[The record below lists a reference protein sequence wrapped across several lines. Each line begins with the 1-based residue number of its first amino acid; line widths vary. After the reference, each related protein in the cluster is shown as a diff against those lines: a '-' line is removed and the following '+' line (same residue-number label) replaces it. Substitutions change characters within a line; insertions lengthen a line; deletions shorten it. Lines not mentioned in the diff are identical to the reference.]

1 MLANF
6 PNQLFSCI
14 LAPSMSSKPFSG
26 IIGHEAAISCL
37 GRMLEDG
44 TLAHAYL
51 FVGQPRV
58 GKRAV
63 ALALLNALFS
73 VPGHI
78 GSHPDIVMIRRETDE
93 KTGKEKTAVSVEQ
106 VRDACERLSMTSLSG
121 GRKALFIEE
130 ADRLNAAAG
139 NALLKTLEEPRGDA
153 IIILRANSVDAV
165 PATIASRCQIVRFHP
180 VPPATIAEAFV
191 KRGVDREEAA
201 SLAQASFG
209 APGAALSLLT
219 DGEYRAQEETAA
231 AAAAQL
237 FSPPVARRLR
247 AASDL
252 LPKDEANKGAVALRT
267 LETWERILRER
278 MLSSLSRKDA
288 RTLRRLRAARMAIL
302 HNASP
307 QLALE

>member
-231 AAAAQL
+231 AAAAH
-237 FSPPVARRLR
+237 AR
-247 AASDL
+247 DL
-252 LPKDEANKGAVALRT
+252 GA
-267 LETWERILRER
+267 
-278 MLSSLSRKDA
+278 DPA
-288 RTLRRLRAARMAIL
+288 RTHALVAFPKRRPDAAATARGTDGHPAQRQPSISYRTRINLGMKSRLLIPL
-302 HNASP
+302 
-307 QLALE
+307 L